1 MRLMPGHPGQEAHR
15 ISSRLGSGGAVHT
28 TGQITLNLAAALI
41 TGGGLY
47 DISVR
52 KLPAKLSAMCHGSA
66 LAAKLAREL
75 LRALGGGLV
84 AVGLTTAAVANI
96 NNGYDQHSRLMLV
109 LLLVVPS
116 EGMNAIGMYRV
127 GSPFYVPLGFILLV
141 LLGEMLA

>member
-1 MRLMPGHPGQEAHR
+1 MQT
-15 ISSRLGSGGAVHT
+15 I
-28 TGQITLNLAAALI
+28 GQITLNVAAALI

-52 KLPAKLSAMCHGSA
+52 RLPANLSAMCHGSP
-66 LAAKLAREL
+66 LSAKLAREL
-75 LRALGGGLV
+75 LRALGGSLV
-84 AVGLTTAAVANI
+84 AIGLTAAAVVNF
-96 NNGYDQHSRLMLV
+96 NNDIDQHSRLTIV

-141 LLGEMLA
+141 LLGVLLAWP

>member
-1 MRLMPGHPGQEAHR
+1 M
-15 ISSRLGSGGAVHT
+15 HT
-28 TGQITLNLAAALI
+28 IGQITLNLAAALI
-41 TGGGLY
+41 AGGGLY

-52 KLPAKLSAMCHGSA
+52 RLPGNLSTMCHGNV

-75 LRALGGGLV
+75 LRALGGCLV
-84 AVGLTTAAVANI
+84 AVGLTTAALVDV
-96 NNGYDQHSRLMLV
+96 NNGYDRHSRLVLV

-141 LLGEMLA
+141 LLGVLLA